1 MRINF
6 IVKTISINNKTN
18 QIIKHA
24 KDNNLIASLRMV
36 RRNILIINNERIRQ
50 FLKMVN
56 VKIYSLIS

>member
-24 KDNNLIASLRMV
+24 KDNNLIASPRMV